1 MKDNEKRQEGDKQAR
16 QGQGKKTRRVAV
28 INFSG
33 NVGKTT
39 VAAQLLAPRMPD
51 APFYSIESTNMDAS
65 GDGVR
70 VVRMRGKDFGDLLE
84 DIFLVDEV
92 VVDVGASNIDDF
104 MRLMAQYHASHEL
117 FDLYVVPVVKEKK
130 QQTDTLN
137 TINALTT
144 LGVPAEKIKI
154 VFNKVENDDPV
165 ETVFAPIFGAQAARP
180 TFTIPQDAVI
190 YRNDAFDK
198 VKTSKR
204 SLSEILSDPTDF
216 RLAARDAKSD
226 PEREQAVS
234 MAMVKMLSASA
245 VKNLDQ
251 VYKSLF

>member
-1 MKDNEKRQEGDKQAR
+1 MSKDEKQGR
-16 QGQGKKTRRVAV
+16 QGKRTRRIAV

-39 VAAQLLAPRMPD
+39 VAAQLLAPRMPE
-51 APFYSIESTNMDAS
+51 APFYSIESTNVDAT

-70 VVRMRGKDFGDLLE
+70 VVRMRGKDYGNLLE

-117 FDLYVVPVVKEKK
+117 FDIYLVPVVKEKK
-130 QQTDTLN
+130 QQIDTLN
-137 TINALTT
+137 TINALAT
-144 LGVPAEKIKI
+144 LGVPSEKIKI

-165 ETVFAPIFGAQAARP
+165 EVAFAPIFGAAQARP
-180 TFTIPQDAVI
+180 IFTIANGAVI

-198 VKTSKR
+198 AKATKK
-204 SLSEILSDPTDF
+204 SLTEILADPTDF
-216 RLAARDAKSD
+216 RAQAREAKTDA
-226 PEREQAVS
+226 EREQAVA